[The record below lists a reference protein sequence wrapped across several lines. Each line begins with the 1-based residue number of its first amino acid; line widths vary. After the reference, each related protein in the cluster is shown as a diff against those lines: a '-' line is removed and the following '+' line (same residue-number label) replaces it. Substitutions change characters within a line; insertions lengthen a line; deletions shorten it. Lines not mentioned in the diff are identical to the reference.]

1 MNMNSRKK
9 LTRMV
14 LLALFTSLVILLGT
28 TPLGLIPLGFI
39 NVTILCVPVIIGT
52 LMLGLKSGL
61 FLGFMFGCVSVF
73 AAITRPSALVSTLM
87 GASPVLVVVMSMLP
101 RLLVPLAAHVAFR
114 MLLRIAPASSA
125 GRARKS
131 PTAYIAAAAAAAL
144 GSLTNTVFY
153 LGLMLLFYVLC
164 GISTTQVLALI
175 GGTALIAGT
184 LEAAANAVICPAV
197 YIALSRTKLR
207 V

>member
-1 MNMNSRKK
+1 MNSRKK

-73 AAITRPSALVSTLM
+73 AAITRPSALVSTLL

-114 MLLRIAPASSA
+114 LLLRIAPASSA

>member
-1 MNMNSRKK
+1 MNSRKK

-73 AAITRPSALVSTLM
+73 AAITRPSALVSTLL

-114 MLLRIAPASSA
+114 LLLRIAPASSA
-125 GRARKS
+125 GRTRKS

>member
-1 MNMNSRKK
+1 MKTRKQ
-9 LTRMV
+9 MVNFV
-14 LLALFTSLVILLGT
+14 LLALFIALIFLLGQ

-73 AAITRPSALVSTLM
+73 AAITRPSALVSTLL
-87 GASPVLVVVMSMLP
+87 GASPALVVVMSMLP

-114 MLLRIAPASSA
+114 LLLRIAPASSA

-164 GISTTQVLALI
+164 GISTTQVLTLI
-175 GGTALIAGT
+175 GGTALIAGS
-184 LEAAANAVICPAV
+184 LEATANAVICPAV